1 MISLKINK
9 CFCLCYQCR
18 YTSHKNVTWMVSIAL
33 RFFLLIHL
41 KCEDLIR
48 KLCHSIIPTDKNN
61 TLTNTV
67 GQSFPA
73 KNTTFWRNDKRKA
86 PSLPTNLS
94 RLKNLEWSIS
104 RRLFLSTGLT
114 RIYFTHLLQECAFSP
129 PNTKGNKILS
139 WFRCVSGS
147 VLNRTYFISFKL
159 SLLLDRK
166 AGWKFRL
173 QELDFKLI
181 YLYKKTKCIR
191 QNTKIRT
198 FGRFA
203 ITHSVTVKD
212 VWIQASL
219 V

>member
-1 MISLKINK
+1 
-9 CFCLCYQCR
+9 
-18 YTSHKNVTWMVSIAL
+18 MVSIAL
-33 RFFLLIHL
+33 RFFLLIQR

-67 GQSFPA
+67 GKSFPA
-73 KNTTFWRNDKRKA
+73 KNTTFWRNGRRNA

-94 RLKNLEWSIS
+94 RLTNLEWSIS
-104 RRLFLSTGLT
+104 RRLFLSMGLT
-114 RIYFTHLLQECAFSP
+114 RIYITHLLQECAFSL

-139 WFRCVSGS
+139 WFRCARGP
-147 VLNRTYFISFKL
+147 VLNRTYCISYKL
-159 SLLLDRK
+159 SLLLDMK

-181 YLYKKTKCIR
+181 YLYKKITKCIR
-191 QNTKIRT
+191 QNTEIRT

-219 V
+219 VKW